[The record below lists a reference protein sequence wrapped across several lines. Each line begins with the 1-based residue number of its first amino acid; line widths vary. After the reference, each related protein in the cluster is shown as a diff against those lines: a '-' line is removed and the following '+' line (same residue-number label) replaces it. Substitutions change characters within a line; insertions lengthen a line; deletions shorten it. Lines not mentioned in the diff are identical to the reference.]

1 MSSILNPAVPAW
13 LNLFRRAPVVDDTTR
28 AWIRD
33 VHAWAMAQQDDLRP
47 LDQAHLVMPIR
58 EHFPAQVQSP
68 HEAAVAT
75 FAAIRR
81 HAGLEAVPM
90 RLVPAGDG
98 TRFPAIPSE
107 AEPLVLEYDPLLWT
121 NRQALVAQLA
131 RDLAG
136 WWMYTRS
143 RPAPAQEGNEAH
155 VAELVA
161 VWMGFGIFLA
171 NTAFISRVGGC
182 GKCAGPAID
191 RSASLGRPEIAYALA
206 CFCRDRKIAPGE
218 ARSFLEPPL
227 KGLFRQAMRL
237 V

>member
-1 MSSILNPAVPAW
+1 MNAILQ
-13 LNLFRRAPVVDDTTR
+13 LFRSTPVVDETTR

-33 VHAWAMAQQDDLRP
+33 VHTWAVAQQDDVRP
-47 LDQAHLVMPIR
+47 LDQAHLVLPIR

-68 HEAAVAT
+68 HEAAMAT
-75 FAAIRR
+75 LMAIAR
-81 HAGLEAVPM
+81 HGGLDSIPM
-90 RLVPAGDG
+90 QLVPAGYG
-98 TRFPAIPSE
+98 ARFPAAPTA

-136 WWMYTRS
+136 WWMYTR
-143 RPAPAQEGNEAH
+143 REPAPAQAGNEAH

-161 VWMGFGIFLA
+161 VWMGFGVFLA

-182 GKCAGPAID
+182 GQCASPAID
-191 RSASLGRPEIAYALA
+191 RSASLGRPEIAFALA
-206 CFCRDRKIAPGE
+206 CFCRDRKIAPRE
-218 ARSFLEPPL
+218 ARAFLEPPL
-227 KGLFRQAMRL
+227 KGLFRQALRL